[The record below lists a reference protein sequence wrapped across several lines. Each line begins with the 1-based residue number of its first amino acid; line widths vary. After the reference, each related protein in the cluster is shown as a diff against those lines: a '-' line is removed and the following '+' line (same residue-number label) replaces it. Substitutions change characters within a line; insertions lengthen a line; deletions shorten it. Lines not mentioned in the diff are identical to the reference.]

1 MLYCIWSSRITPL
14 LLPSSFFKR
23 ANFKIKENLK
33 FIKQGI
39 KMSKDTLKRF
49 FKPHTSKAQHL
60 SLDEL
65 NPSEYCI
72 IDVRKKS
79 IFHST
84 PHIKG
89 AINISDLDELICF
102 CHQNP
107 SKKILLTCNGGLRA
121 SKYGNQLIQSGLKQ
135 IYFLDEYLQRIQEYL
150 PLEETR
156 S

>member
-1 MLYCIWSSRITPL
+1 
-14 LLPSSFFKR
+14 
-23 ANFKIKENLK
+23 
-33 FIKQGI
+33 
-39 KMSKDTLKRF
+39 MSKDTLKRF
-49 FKPHTSKAQHL
+49 LKPHTSKAKRL
-60 SLDEL
+60 SLDQL
-65 NPSEYCI
+65 NPLEYCI

-89 AINISDLDELICF
+89 ALNISNLDDLIYF

-121 SKYGNQLIQSGLKQ
+121 SEYGNQLIQSGLKQ

-150 PLEETR
+150 PLEDPR

>member
-1 MLYCIWSSRITPL
+1 
-14 LLPSSFFKR
+14 
-23 ANFKIKENLK
+23 
-33 FIKQGI
+33 
-39 KMSKDTLKRF
+39 MSKDALKRF
-49 FKPHTSKAQHL
+49 FKPHTSKAQRL
-60 SLDEL
+60 SLESL
-65 NPSEYCI
+65 NPLEYCI

-89 AINISDLDELICF
+89 ALNISELDALASF

-121 SKYGNQLIQSGLKQ
+121 SEYGNWLVELGLEN

-150 PLEETR
+150 PLEEPNKELGE
-156 S
+156 